1 VLPWQTLESVKTPE
15 GNLELRQ
22 RGERDF
28 LITIGGRVLMTSA
41 AHRSED
47 ELAELA
53 CAALPGKV
61 QPRVLLGGLGMGFT
75 LRRALDKLPPPAR
88 ITVVDLNAQV
98 VAWNR
103 GPLSVLTRGASDDP
117 RVKIV
122 VGNVAQTIAR
132 APAGHFDAIVIDL
145 YEGPHAAISRD
156 RDPLYGSEAL
166 ERTLAAL
173 RPGGVFAVWSEE
185 RDKPFEDR
193 LAAAGFAVER
203 HHGSQGGRIHVVYIA
218 IAQQAR
224 AETQV
229 PSGKA
234 KPASQPTLQ
243 PKLQPKLFRKAHHRD
258 GKHGQRDARVRA
270 KRK

>member
-1 VLPWQTLESVKTPE
+1 MLPWQTLESVNTPE
-15 GNLELRQ
+15 GNLELRR
-22 RGERDF
+22 RGEHDF
-28 LITIGGRVLMTSA
+28 LITVGGRVLMTSA

-47 ELAELA
+47 DLADLS
-53 CAALPGKV
+53 CAALAGKA

-75 LRRALDKLPPPAR
+75 LRRTLDKLPASAR
-88 ITVVDLNAQV
+88 ITVVDLNPQV

-103 GPLSVLTRGASDDP
+103 GPLSILTRGASEDP

-122 VGNVAQTIAR
+122 VGNVARVIAH
-132 APAGHFDAIVIDL
+132 AAAGQFDAIVIDL

-156 RDPLYGSEAL
+156 RDPLYGNEAL

-193 LAAAGFAVER
+193 LATAGFAVER
-203 HHGSQGGRIHVVYIA
+203 HHGGKGGRIHVIYV
-218 IAQQAR
+218 AQQAR
-224 AETQV
+224 AQV
-229 PSGKA
+229 AFA
-234 KPASQPTLQ
+234 KTRLASQPTFKPSL
-243 PKLQPKLFRKAHHRD
+243 PPPSFGKAHHRE
-258 GKHGQRDARVRA
+258 GKHGQRDARVRT